1 MGSGGT
7 GGKESVRKGASLE
20 REIEVA
26 LGALPGVIVWRNVV
40 AKVMLR
46 SGAQILSGIGGKGA
60 PDFVVEVQGP
70 RGWRILWV
78 ESKCGEF
85 AKLSKEQREWHAA
98 AALLG
103 RHVVLARSIH
113 DVVGAVERVQQ
124 GAMP

>member
-1 MGSGGT
+1 MGRASQQ
-7 GGKESVRKGASLE
+7 KGASLE

-26 LGALPGVIVWRNVV
+26 LGAREGVVVHRNMV
-40 AKVMLR
+40 AHAALK
-46 SGAQILSGIGGKGA
+46 SGAQVLTGLGGKGA
-60 PDFVVEVQGP
+60 PDFLLEVRDP
-70 RGWRILWV
+70 RGRWVGVWV
-78 ESKCGEF
+78 ESKNGDH

>member
-1 MGSGGT
+1 MGRASQQ
-7 GGKESVRKGASLE
+7 KGASLE

-26 LGALPGVIVWRNVV
+26 LGAREGVVVHRNMV
-40 AKVMLR
+40 AHAALK
-46 SGAQILSGIGGKGA
+46 SGAQVLTGLGGKGA
-60 PDFVVEVQGP
+60 PDFVLEVRDP
-70 RGWRILWV
+70 RGRWVCVWV
-78 ESKCGEF
+78 ESKNGDH

>member
-1 MGSGGT
+1 MGRASQ
-7 GGKESVRKGASLE
+7 EKGASLE

-26 LGALPGVIVWRNVV
+26 LGALPGVVVHRNMV
-40 AKVMLR
+40 AHATLK
-46 SGAQILSGIGGKGA
+46 SGAQVLTGIGGKGA
-60 PDFVVEVQGP
+60 PDFLLEVRDP
-70 RGWRILWV
+70 RGRWVAVWV
-78 ESKCGEF
+78 ESKNGEF
-85 AKLSKEQREWHAA
+85 AKLTRDQRDWHAA

>member
-1 MGSGGT
+1 MGRASQQ
-7 GGKESVRKGASLE
+7 KGASLE

-26 LGALPGVIVWRNVV
+26 LGAREGVVVHRNMV
-40 AKVMLR
+40 AHAALK
-46 SGAQILSGIGGKGA
+46 SGAQVLTGLGGKGA
-60 PDFVVEVQGP
+60 PDFLLEVRDP
-70 RGWRILWV
+70 RGRWVCVWV
-78 ESKCGEF
+78 ESKNGDH

>member
-1 MGSGGT
+1 MGSGGR
-7 GGKESVRKGASLE
+7 ESVRKGASLE

-26 LGALPGVIVWRNVV
+26 LGARAGVVVHRNMV
-40 AKVMLR
+40 AHATLK
-46 SGAQILSGIGGKGA
+46 SGAQVLTGIGGKGA
-60 PDFVVEVQGP
+60 PDFMIEVRDP
-70 RGWRILWV
+70 RGRWVCVWV
-78 ESKCGEF
+78 ESKNGDH
-85 AKLSKEQREWHAA
+85 AKLSRDQRDWHAA

>member
-1 MGSGGT
+1 MGRASQQ
-7 GGKESVRKGASLE
+7 KGASLE

-26 LGALPGVIVWRNVV
+26 LGAREGVVVHRNMV
-40 AKVMLR
+40 AHATLK
-46 SGAQILSGIGGKGA
+46 SGAQVLTGLGGKGA
-60 PDFVVEVQGP
+60 PDFLLEVRDP
-70 RGWRILWV
+70 RGRWVCVWV
-78 ESKCGEF
+78 ESKNGDH

-113 DVVGAVERVQQ
+113 DAVGAVERVQQ